1 MRLYLRNLLRE
12 VQPVSRS
19 VVGRADDRPRQRC
32 FLSTVSTESHD
43 SGLEVLL
50 TSTPRALEALAVA
63 LREGSLRQSVTRGL
77 VENVVGGEVSRIYP
91 PLAAAFAAGCPPS
104 VLADMCEA
112 FARVLESRV
121 VERDGTDLV
130 LSGPDVPGVHVVD
143 TATVAR
149 SLFREAQSDVIVC
162 SYVIFLDKEF
172 FAELAQRHDADPTL
186 RVRLIVDVSH
196 GRHDETEPMALA
208 ANRFRQRFLEQCWVG
223 KRAPELYH
231 DPRGFSDKA
240 ETRGVM
246 HAKVIIVD
254 EAAALV
260 TSANFTAA
268 AQRRNIEAGVL
279 FRDRHQ
285 VKRLRTYFEGL
296 IARGDVVVIG

>member
-1 MRLYLRNLLRE
+1 M
-12 VQPVSRS
+12 
-19 VVGRADDRPRQRC
+19 
-32 FLSTVSTESHD
+32 STESHD
-43 SGLEVLL
+43 SSLEVLL
-50 TSTPRALEALAVA
+50 TSTPRVLDTLAVA
-63 LREGSLRQSVTRGL
+63 LREGPLRQSVTRGL
-77 VENVVGGEVSRIYP
+77 VENVVGAEVSRIYP
-91 PLAAAFAAGCPPS
+91 PLAAAFSAGCPTG

-112 FARVLESRV
+112 FARVLKSKALQ
-121 VERDGTDLV
+121 RDSTDLV

-149 SLFREAQSDVIVC
+149 SLFREARSDVIVC
-162 SYVIFLDKEF
+162 SYVIFLDEEF
-172 FAELAQRHDADPTL
+172 FAELAQRHDSDLTL
-186 RVRLIVDVSH
+186 RVRLIVDVTH

-208 ANRFRQRFLEQCWVG
+208 ANRFRQRFIEMCWVG
-223 KRAPELYH
+223 ERVPELYH
-231 DPRGFSDKA
+231 DPRGFSEKP

-246 HAKVIIVD
+246 HAKVIIID

-296 IARGDVVVIG
+296 IARREVLVIS